1 MRPWIKLHTT
11 RLDDVRLLRLNERQ
25 QLRYFQMYLLAGR
38 LNVDG
43 LFSENSERLN
53 ERDIAIKLRV
63 TDVKQFINDFKALKS
78 AGLIKTNGH
87 GPYIADFGIEQV
99 DWSKKQESDRER
111 KARQRGHDNVTRD
124 KHVTVKKSRKGH
136 GYVTPLDQDQ
146 EVDQT
151 KKKIKTKKK
160 KEIKNQPPPKPSSSK
175 RKPKTLVGGGG
186 NKSSSSSSWMSQLTQ
201 QGQEIAPIIHPIL
214 RSSGLGHSKIVN
226 LINSVATRISTSD
239 AKRITLAALASVY
252 ADDDVR
258 NKPVVA
264 AHRIENDQVPALFM
278 NSNTWKIIPVEVLK
292 AADVDVDRLPRES
305 SSPANTSS
313 DVVKRVAAAHVAR

>member
-43 LFSENSERLN
+43 LFTENNERLN
-53 ERDIAIKLRV
+53 ERDIAIKLRI

-78 AGLIKTNGH
+78 AGLIKANGH
-87 GPYIADFGIEQV
+87 GPYIADFATEQV
-99 DWSKKQESDRER
+99 DWSKKQEQDRER
-111 KARQRGHDNVTRD
+111 KARQRGHEPVTRD
-124 KHVTVKKSRKGH
+124 EPVTGKRSRKVH
-136 GYVTPLDQDQ
+136 GNVTPLDQDQ

-151 KKKIKTKKK
+151 KKKIKKEKK
-160 KEIKNQPPPKPSSSK
+160 IKNPPPPKPSASK
-175 RKPKTLVGGGG
+175 RKASALVGGGG
-186 NKSSSSSSWMSQLTQ
+186 SSSSSSNDWMSQLTKH
-201 QGQEIAPIIHPIL
+201 GQEIAPIIHPIL

-226 LINSVATRISTSD
+226 LLNSLATRITTSE
-239 AKRITLAALASVY
+239 AKRVTLAALASVY

-264 AHRIENDQVPALFM
+264 AHRMANDQVPALFM
-278 NSNTWKIIPVEVLK
+278 NSNTWKVIPAEVLK
-292 AADVDVDRLPRES
+292 VADVDLSRLPRDTTPMTNKSAVQEV
-305 SSPANTSS
+305 ANGFS
-313 DVVKRVAAAHVAR
+313 KRNN